1 MRVVILGGGFCGS
14 MVAKRL
20 DNRGLLDVILID
32 KEPYFEYYPS
42 LPKLITDPDYHKKI
56 IKSYSSFL
64 NDVEVLTEKVVKVTP
79 DNVSTIERKVEFDIL
94 VISLGANYPIYLD
107 DKKNVFTVSSGKGVK
122 ELSKGMEKADDVLI
136 VGGGLIGTEV
146 AAEIASKTEKN
157 VTLVHPHE
165 RLIERN
171 PKMASLFAETYLRN
185 KGVKMILDE
194 KVVGREDDEYL
205 TSEGRKIE
213 SDVCIWSTGLS
224 FDRSLFQGFADPCFT
239 ERNTLKVNDHLQLKA
254 NPNIFVG
261 GDISDTDEE
270 KTGHN
275 ADSHSKI
282 IAENVLRSY
291 KNRPLKSYSNV
302 NFPMIISLGD
312 VNGLISFSP
321 VGIPGPVPALVKHLL
336 EKGAL
341 LRL

>member
-20 DNRGLLDVILID
+20 DNIDDLDVILID

-42 LPKLITDPDYHKKI
+42 LPKLITNPDHHEKI
-56 IKSYSSFL
+56 IKRYSMFL
-64 NDVEVLTEKVVKVTP
+64 KDVKIITEKVVKITP
-79 DNVSTIERKVEFDIL
+79 GDVLTTKRTVDFDIL

-107 DKKNVFTVSSGKGVK
+107 DKKNVFTVSSGKEVK
-122 ELSKGMEKADDVLI
+122 ELSKRIEKASDVLI

-146 AAEIASKTEKN
+146 AAEIASKTEKD
-157 VTLVHPHE
+157 VTLVHSHR

-171 PKMASLFAETYLRN
+171 PKMASFFAEKYLRS
-185 KGVKMILDE
+185 KGVRLIFNE
-194 KVVGREDDEYL
+194 KVVDREGKEYV
-205 TSEGRKIE
+205 TSEGRRIN

-224 FDRSLFQGFADPCFT
+224 FDRSLFRGFEDSCFT
-239 ERNTLKVNDHLQLKA
+239 GKNTLKVNEHLHLIDH
-254 NPNIFVG
+254 PDIFVG
-261 GDISDTDEE
+261 GDIAGMDEE

-275 ADSHSKI
+275 ADSHSKV
-282 IAENVLRSY
+282 IADNVIRSSESLSLKRY
-291 KNRPLKSYSNV
+291 TNVKIPL
-302 NFPMIISLGD
+302 FISLGD
-312 VNGLISFSP
+312 VNGLISFNP
-321 VGIPGPVPALVKHLL
+321 LAIPGPVPAVVKYLL